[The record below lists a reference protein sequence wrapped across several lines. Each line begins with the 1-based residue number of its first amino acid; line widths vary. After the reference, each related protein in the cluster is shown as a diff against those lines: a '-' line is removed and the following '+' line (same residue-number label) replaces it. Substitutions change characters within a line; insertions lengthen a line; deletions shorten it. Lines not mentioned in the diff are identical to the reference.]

1 MEVRVGGRVRV
12 RVRVPGGVLIVVR
25 VRVRVPGGVLIVVRV
40 RVRVRVPGRVLIERT
55 QPAKDECVESIAA
68 RKDVD
73 LVGAGARARVGV
85 RARVGDRARVG
96 VRARLGGGEG

>member
-25 VRVRVPGGVLIVVRV
+25 VRVRVPGGVLIEVRVRVRVPGGVLIEVRV
-40 RVRVRVPGRVLIERT
+40 RVRVRVPGGVLIERA

-73 LVGAGARARVGV
+73 LVSRHSK
-85 RARVGDRARVG
+85 
-96 VRARLGGGEG
+96 